1 MVPFVAGLVAAGAR
15 LLFPDAIAPLH
26 TGAFVGAAAPRRA
39 GGVHVLVGPG
49 RVMVRPHAR
58 RARGLCVAVSGCLES
73 ALMSPALCSLTGLT
87 SKLGLSWATCQVGYR
102 HSGLSHRAALF
113 QETARSVACT
123 VPCDC
128 GCHLDVD
135 HGSALPECSMH
146 ERASPSGRI
155 SRAAGVGT
163 GSREVCGWRAPA
175 PVTLVA
181 WQMC

>member
-1 MVPFVAGLVAAGAR
+1 VVPFVAGLVAAGAR

-87 SKLGLSWATCQVGYR
+87 SKLGLSWA
-102 HSGLSHRAALF
+102 
-113 QETARSVACT
+113 
-123 VPCDC
+123 DC